1 MHDWWRG
8 LYHIKVELQTEA
20 GRGPEKLLR
29 CVISFD
35 WRIPEAPMVPVP
47 VLTRDPLSSLL
58 HGIICLVHGDMV
70 FVCGLW
76 MAWIMLSLEIE
87 DWNPHVMDCWGRG
100 EKTFRVSLE
109 IPWILSLRNI
119 EDTSDYDF
127 FNRFFWGLLKLWVPL
142 NVPSERKKNIGET
155 PLVHQV
161 LRCRSWSKLTPK
173 TGLWMIVDIVDIVDI
188 VILVDTIVILVD
200 TIVIF

>member
-76 MAWIMLSLEIE
+76 MAWIMLFLEIE

-119 EDTSDYDF
+119 EETSDYDL
-127 FNRFFWGLLKLWVPL
+127 FNRFFWGAVKTMG
-142 NVPSERKKNIGET
+142 SSKCSFRAKKQKHRRNSAGS
-155 PLVHQV
+155 PGFALQV
-161 LRCRSWSKLTPK
+161 LIKVDSKN
-173 TGLWMIVDIVDIVDI
+173 GIMDDS
-188 VILVDTIVILVD
+188 
-200 TIVIF
+200 

>member
-1 MHDWWRG
+1 MKGSISYKSRIANRSREGSRETVALCDKFWLADPRGTHGSSSSPNKGPLILIVAWYHLLSSWWYGVCLWAMNG
-8 LYHIKVELQTEA
+8 LDHAVSWNWRLEPPRN
-20 GRGPEKLLR
+20 GLLR
-29 CVISFD
+29 
-35 WRIPEAPMVPVP
+35 E
-47 VLTRDPLSSLL
+47 
-58 HGIICLVHGDMV
+58 
-70 FVCGLW
+70 
-76 MAWIMLSLEIE
+76 
-87 DWNPHVMDCWGRG
+87 G